1 MSSLQPE
8 TSGWLAFEGGA
19 TLGKKGTEGG
29 TIIRDEEHPAG
40 GRITLERDCLRVPY
54 AITCGIYG
62 WMVHTRFIADEPLA
76 IHEYERM
83 KPALAEILS
92 QIPGPD
98 DLEAEQK
105 ADVVSESIAVFVE
118 QFA

>member
-1 MSSLQPE
+1 MENGRSAGWQPYE
-8 TSGWLAFEGGA
+8 DGA
-19 TLGKKGTEGG
+19 TLGRKGTEGG
-29 TIIRDEEHPAG
+29 QIIRDEEHPAG

-62 WMVHTRFIADEPLA
+62 WMVHTRFIADEPTA

-83 KPALAEILS
+83 KPALTEIMN
-92 QIPGPD
+92 QIPGVEDP
-98 DLEAEQK
+98 EAEQK
-105 ADVVSESIAVFVE
+105 ADTASEAIARFVE

>member
-1 MSSLQPE
+1 MNGVFG
-8 TSGWLAFEGGA
+8 GWEAFEAGA

-62 WMVHTRFIADEPLA
+62 WMVHTRFIADEPTA
-76 IHEYERM
+76 IHEYEQM
-83 KPALAEILS
+83 KPALTDILK
-92 QIPGPD
+92 QIPGLD
-98 DLEAEQK
+98 DTETEQK
-105 ADVVSESIAVFVE
+105 ADVASESIAAFVE